1 MTHPTFSLAIHSGKI
16 DYVPLL
22 ENLLKSFLICNEY
35 PNVELILI
43 ESAQNQP
50 IREWF
55 KSIDFES
62 NFQNFDGKI
71 TGVRANKR
79 SKIKNNHRK

>member
-1 MTHPTFSLAIHSGKI
+1 MLSEREMIWPSTNNFSGA
-16 DYVPLL
+16 
-22 ENLLKSFLICNEY
+22 LLKSFLICNEY

-62 NFQNFDGKI
+62 NFQNFEKPPNSRMAEI
-71 TGVRANKR
+71 
-79 SKIKNNHRK
+79 